1 MIKKI
6 GIYIWGLL
14 IIILIAKQFFSAREE
29 ENKIIDDVYA
39 VQFSGKVKLISLN
52 RGFNVMLSNETKYFN
67 LNGAQND
74 TVALSEIITWGDSL
88 SKQAKS
94 AIIILKSKSNGHI
107 TRWRLPLGKK

>member
-14 IIILIAKQFFSAREE
+14 IIILIAKQFFSARKEAS
-29 ENKIIDDVYA
+29 KIIDDVYA
-39 VQFSGKVKLISLN
+39 IQFSGNVKLISLN
-52 RGFNVMLSNETKYFN
+52 RGFKVMLSNETKYFN

-74 TVALSEIITWGDSL
+74 TAALSEIITWGDSL

-94 AIIILKSKSNGHI
+94 SIIILKSKSTGHI
-107 TRWRLPLGKK
+107 TRWRLPLEKE